1 MSGRLLKI
9 VGLVLL
15 AVIVATVVSP
25 WFDLQPT
32 TVRTS
37 KRAITH
43 FSLALPPFLLGASS
57 VPLTF
62 LTMLRTLQSHQV
74 SDIVARDCARLC

>member
-1 MSGRLLKI
+1 
-9 VGLVLL
+9 
-15 AVIVATVVSP
+15 
-25 WFDLQPT
+25 
-32 TVRTS
+32 
-37 KRAITH
+37 
-43 FSLALPPFLLGASS
+43 LLGASS